1 MQGFALDS
9 GVGALL
15 DSAGGA
21 RTVIF
26 ATALVTFLL
35 RVSGYW
41 LMARVPITPRVK
53 RALDALPASLFVATV
68 APIALKAGAP
78 GVVATLAAAATMF
91 FVKRE
96 MAALAAGFAAAAGL
110 RAMGF

>member
-9 GVGALL
+9 NSGAWI
-15 DSAGGA
+15 
-21 RTVIF
+21 VIF

-53 RALDALPASLFVATV
+53 RALDALPASLFVSTV

-78 GVVATLAAAATMF
+78 DNQNAIPGRTRANERFQGDNHKNAQGVDLRPASGH
-91 FVKRE
+91 KR
-96 MAALAAGFAAAAGL
+96 G
-110 RAMGF
+110 RASL

>member
-9 GVGALL
+9 NSGAWI
-15 DSAGGA
+15 
-21 RTVIF
+21 VIF

-53 RALDALPASLFVATV
+53 RALDALPASLFISTV
-68 APIALKAGAP
+68 APIALKAGLA
-78 GVVATLAAAATMF
+78 GVAATIAAAAVMF
-91 FVKRE
+91 FARRE
-96 MAALAAGFAAAAGL
+96 MPALAAGFAVAAAL
-110 RAMGF
+110 RALGL